1 MIKKKAVQTV
11 CRSEDHKGEQ
21 SVDRQHVWNILRAV
35 PLKERGVDII
45 SKKCETKE
53 DDEKYSR
60 YPNEFCDFVRID
72 LEVFFEEFIH
82 MPVVARRS
90 FSSLDLHERDF
101 VCYMQKAS
109 NKQL

>member
-1 MIKKKAVQTV
+1 
-11 CRSEDHKGEQ
+11 
-21 SVDRQHVWNILRAV
+21 
-35 PLKERGVDII
+35 
-45 SKKCETKE
+45 
-53 DDEKYSR
+53 
-60 YPNEFCDFVRID
+60 VRID